1 MKEITT
7 IGVDL
12 AKSVFQLHGVDKAGK
27 VVLGRQLRRSEMLE
41 FFQNLP
47 RCLVGIEACASG
59 KTDAA
64 DAEAICEAASRPS
77 MRFVPVKS
85 EKTKA
90 SSLPTKRENFWSVS
104 RPSS

>member
-47 RCLVGIEACASG
+47 RCLVGIEACASAHYWARELTTFGHHVRLMQPSYVKGYVKRG
-59 KTDAA
+59 KTDAG
-64 DAEAICEAASRPS
+64 DAAPNLPS
-77 MRFVPVKS
+77 
-85 EKTKA
+85 T
-90 SSLPTKRENFWSVS
+90 
-104 RPSS
+104 